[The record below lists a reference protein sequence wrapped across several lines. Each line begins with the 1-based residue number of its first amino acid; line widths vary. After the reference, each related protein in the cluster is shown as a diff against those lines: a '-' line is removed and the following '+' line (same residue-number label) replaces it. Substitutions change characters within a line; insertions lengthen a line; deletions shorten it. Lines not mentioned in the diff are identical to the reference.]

1 MKADQ
6 YVEIEFIKD
15 CLRKGEERKDILQ
28 KFSKKF
34 KTGKT
39 VRTFDERLKVANIA
53 IQAEFDYIASK
64 VNEGIEKAIKE
75 RTGKIMSVIERQE
88 ILTAIGRGELER
100 EEVFIDKGQPK
111 KIKVKPDFNDMK
123 GGIAELNKMGGDY
136 AATKSEVK
144 LDAPMAFIVTTT
156 DKDLA
161 KDINEL

>member
-1 MKADQ
+1 MKADI
-6 YVEIEFIKD
+6 YVQTEFIKE
-15 CLRKGEERKDILQ
+15 CLRKGEKRIDILA
-28 KFSKKF
+28 KFNKKYQN
-34 KTGKT
+34 KNTR
-39 VRTFDERLKVANIA
+39 VFDARLKIAGEA

-144 LDAPMAFIVTTT
+144 LDAPMAFIVKTT
-156 DKDLA
+156 DTELA
-161 KDINEL
+161 KDAEDFK

>member
-6 YVEIEFIKD
+6 YREIEFIKD
-15 CLRKGEERKDILQ
+15 LLRKGERREIILPKFRKAYKD
-28 KFSKKF
+28 
-34 KTGKT
+34 TGLK
-39 VRTFDERLKVANIA
+39 TFDNRLKVAREA
-53 IQAEFDYIASK
+53 IQKEFDYIASK

-144 LDAPMAFIVTTT
+144 LDAPMAFIVKTT
-156 DKDLA
+156 DTELA
-161 KDINEL
+161 KDAEDFK

>member
-1 MKADQ
+1 MKADI
-6 YVEIEFIKD
+6 YVQTEFIKE
-15 CLRKGEERKDILQ
+15 CLRKGEKRIDILA
-28 KFSKKF
+28 KFNKKYQN
-34 KTGKT
+34 KNTR
-39 VRTFDERLKVANIA
+39 VFDARLKIAGEA

-136 AATKSEVK
+136 AAQKTDITSGGKRITGFNYIVPDGADNKS
-144 LDAPMAFIVTTT
+144 DT
-156 DKDLA
+156 
-161 KDINEL
+161 